1 VSPAPRA
8 YQLVIRV
15 AQRTRITVGRLGTF
29 EFPPGL
35 YLYTG
40 SARRNMEARVARD
53 LRKEKSLR
61 WHIDDLLAAPGVG
74 VTEVVRSTTDE
85 CALNCAVVGE
95 IVAPGFGASDC
106 RFGCGSHLKRLL
118 PDTT

>member
-1 VSPAPRA
+1 MSAAPHT

-15 AQRTRITVGRLGTF
+15 AQRTRITVGRLGSF

-40 SARRNMEARVARD
+40 SARRNMEARIARH
-53 LRKEKSLR
+53 LRAEKALR
-61 WHIDDLLAAPGVG
+61 WHIDYLLAAPGIR

-85 CALNCAVVGE
+85 CALNCAVDGE

-106 RFGCGSHLKRLL
+106 RLGCGSHLKRVL
-118 PDTT
+118 P